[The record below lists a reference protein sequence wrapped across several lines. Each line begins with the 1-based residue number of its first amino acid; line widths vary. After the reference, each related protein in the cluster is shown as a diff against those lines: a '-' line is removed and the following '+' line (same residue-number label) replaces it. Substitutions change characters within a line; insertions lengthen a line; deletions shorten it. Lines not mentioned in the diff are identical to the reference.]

1 MSPLARDVILAGAG
15 ILAGIV
21 GTAGGIT
28 TLVSYPA
35 LLLVG
40 VPALPAAIANTVA
53 VVACW
58 PGSALSSRPELVG
71 RWAWLGRWTGVTVLG
86 GIAGAVLLLT
96 TPPGVFER
104 LVPYLL
110 LAGSVALV
118 AQGRLRAAA
127 GARLGGSTPI
137 LLAAGLFF
145 VSLYN
150 GYFGAGAG
158 VLTLVLLLVLV
169 DPQLVRANALKN
181 MLIGAASIISAAT
194 FALSGS
200 VRWLDVLPLAGG
212 LFGGSLLG
220 PIVARHLPSPLLRW
234 AVALMGLG
242 FAIRLLVV
250 APT

>member
-1 MSPLARDVILAGAG
+1 MGAEAALLVLAGV
-15 ILAGIV
+15 LAGIV

-40 VPALPAAIANTVA
+40 VPPLAASVANTVA

-58 PGSALSSRPELVG
+58 PGAALSSRPELVG
-71 RWAWLGRWTGVTVLG
+71 RWGWLARWAAVTVLG
-86 GIAGAVLLLT
+86 GVAGAVLLLT
-96 TPPGVFER
+96 TPPGLFAR

-118 AQGRLRAAA
+118 AQGRLSAAA
-127 GARLGGSTPI
+127 TARLGAATPF
-137 LLAAGLFF
+137 LLAGGLFL

-150 GYFGAGAG
+150 GYFGAGSG

-169 DPQLVRANALKN
+169 EPDLVRANALKN

-194 FALSGS
+194 FAFSGS
-200 VRWLDVLPLAGG
+200 VRWLDVLPLALG
-212 LFGGSLLG
+212 LFVGSLLG
-220 PIVARHLPSPLLRW
+220 PVVARRLPSWLLRW
-234 AVALMGLG
+234 AAALMGLG
-242 FAIRLLVV
+242 FAIRLWV
-250 APT
+250 APL